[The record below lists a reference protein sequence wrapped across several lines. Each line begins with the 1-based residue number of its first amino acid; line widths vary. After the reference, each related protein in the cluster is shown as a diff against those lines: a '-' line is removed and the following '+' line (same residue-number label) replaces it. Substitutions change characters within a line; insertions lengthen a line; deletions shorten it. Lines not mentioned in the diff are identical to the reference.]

1 MNYDK
6 LFQNVLNNKLT
17 DLELVLTDPENNN
30 LVLNLHKIILDINCP
45 YFETLFSNNFIDS
58 NRKNLNLFVEDSY
71 ITRDIIYSFY
81 DQTNRSTNYP
91 DWLYQLKKIKCQ
103 NFLCMKP
110 DFDGLLNLVFNKNNF
125 DELLNTIDSIG
136 YNDKLVSLIFKN
148 MPIDYDLAKFP
159 VELLNR
165 MLDVSGFYIMY
176 YDNNRFSMYNQ
187 YCEFVIFDG
196 INDFDHDLN
205 SEIVYVPN
213 SQEIV
218 YVSKEIVVF
227 NIETQTS
234 RIADNVNPNFRIRC
248 LTLYPDQ
255 EHIIYFN
262 SICNAIC
269 KFNIKTMKMVGIWC
283 LSTGREINV
292 NKIYEGVYYF
302 NSERCK
308 IVLSPSGDKFV
319 FITDGI
325 NCYDANTM
333 KVSWRFNK
341 IVPSSEVD
349 FGYPPLY
356 CIGDVMYSSCGKYIF
371 YLTKFGLFVINS
383 SNGHLISEMKVK
395 GISMC
400 HITENIIA
408 ILTYDSIGI
417 LMYDYQNNMIV
428 SEINFED
435 DFCFDIK
442 SMVCMN
448 YFDGKLF
455 VIDNTNRIHY
465 YYYTNTSRI
474 YHNYI
479 INIDPTM
486 YEKNFVEEFEYIY
499 KTYCIRDNDIIKYVN
514 RYYNY
519 FNIITDFKSVL
530 RDKIKNRIKSFN

>member
-6 LFQNVLNNKLT
+6 LFQNVINNKLT

-81 DQTNRSTNYP
+81 GQTNRSTDYP

-110 DFDGLLNLVFNKNNF
+110 DFDGLLNLVFNKDNF

-187 YCEFVIFDG
+187 YCEFVVFDR

-255 EHIIYFN
+255 EHIIYYN
-262 SICNAIC
+262 SMCNAIC
-269 KFNIKTMKMVGIWC
+269 KFNVKTMKLIGTWC
-283 LSTGREINV
+283 PSNGSEISAYE
-292 NKIYEGVYYF
+292 IYEGIYYF
-302 NSERCK
+302 DSERCK
-308 IVLSPSGDKFV
+308 IVFSPDGDKFV

-333 KVSWRFNK
+333 KVCWRFNK
-341 IVPSSEVD
+341 IVPSSGVD
-349 FGYPPLY
+349 LGSVLF
-356 CIGDVMYSSCGKYIF
+356 CIRDVMYSLCGKYIF
-371 YLTKFGLFVINS
+371 YLTKYGLFVINS
-383 SNGHLISEMKVK
+383 SNGHSVSEMKVR
-395 GISMC
+395 GLSMC
-400 HITENIIA
+400 HIKEDTIA
-408 ILTYDSIGI
+408 ILTYNTNTII
-417 LMYDYQNNMIV
+417 MYDYQNNTII
-428 SEINFED
+428 SEISFKN
-435 DFCFDIK
+435 DIYFGDASK
-442 SMVCMN
+442 ICMN

-455 VIDNTNRIHY
+455 VICSN
-465 YYYTNTSRI
+465 NTSSI
-474 YHNYI
+474 NYNYI
-479 INIDPTM
+479 INIDDFM
-486 YEKNFVEEFEYIY
+486 YEKNFTEEFECVDKSYYIH
-499 KTYCIRDNDIIKYVN
+499 DNDIIKYN
-514 RYYNY
+514 NCRNNC
-519 FNIITDFKSVL
+519 FNIVTDFKSIL
-530 RDKIKNRIKSFN
+530 RNKIKNHIESID